1 MQRRSQQQ
9 QQQQPQQHH
18 DSAVVSAAVGSS
30 AGGASS
36 SSSSASSSSSSSHS
50 PGTSSSS
57 SSSRASTPFK
67 SIYRSSGGHVTLL
80 HSNDYAAAMA
90 GTTRRRLVHVWS
102 PWSAWS
108 PCSRTCGGGITARHR
123 TCRVEYA
130 RYLIIYYLTSSS
142 TIQQDM
148 QNVIIIIITTLG
160 RGIIQILLLLFW
172 RQKGFRKDRESGRV
186 TSNASA
192 NRRNIHR
199 AIRSRAR
206 RQRPDIRKIS
216 GSFNAR
222 STITG
227 PFAAITSLLGLHIK
241 WVRLLLNIGRVKFY
255 SLQII
260 SPLMLFYRF

>member
-1 MQRRSQQQ
+1 MAATEASAPLMQRRSQQ

-50 PGTSSSS
+50 PGTSSSSSS

-142 TIQQDM
+142 TTIQQDM
-148 QNVIIIIITTLG
+148 ENVIIIITGEGNNTN
-160 RGIIQILLLLFW
+160 IIIIILATI
-172 RQKGFRKDRESGRV
+172 RVSEGSG
-186 TSNASA
+186 
-192 NRRNIHR
+192 
-199 AIRSRAR
+199 IRSSYQQCIGESSEYSSCNPQSCSTAAAGHPEDFRLFQCSLYNNR
-206 RQRPDIRKIS
+206 TIR
-216 GSFNAR
+216 GHYVATWTPYQMGT
-222 STITG
+222 STT
-227 PFAAITSLLGLHIK
+227 
-241 WVRLLLNIGRVKFY
+241 
-255 SLQII
+255 
-260 SPLMLFYRF
+260 